1 MLQNKVFRNASWIIA
16 GKIAQSV
23 LNLVITMLT
32 ARYLGPS
39 NYGLVSYAASIVAF
53 AVPIMQL
60 GLNNTLVQETVHHPE
75 EEGKL
80 YGTAIFM
87 SACSSLACIVGVI
100 SFSLVANAGETDT
113 LIVCALYSLLLF
125 FQALDLIEYWFQAKY
140 LSKYAAV
147 VSLCAYALVSA
158 YKVFLLVTEKSVYW
172 FAVSYALDYLL
183 IALALLIIYR
193 RLGGMRLSLSR
204 TVARRL
210 WEKSRYYILSGLMV
224 TVFLQTDK
232 IMLKLMINEAA
243 TGFYTV
249 AVSAAGMT
257 SFVFAAI
264 IDSARPAIFESQG
277 VSEEAFEKNISRLYA
292 VIIWLSLLQSVAMT
306 LLASPIIHLLYG
318 TAYAPSVPVLML
330 IVWYTTFSYIGPVRD
345 IWLLANGLQRYLWAI
360 NGSGALMNVLLNA
373 CLIPYFG
380 IMGAAA
386 ASLVTQ
392 IFTNVILGVILRPLR
407 RNHHLLLRALSPHIL
422 LELVRSK

>member
-1 MLQNKVFRNASWIIA
+1 
-16 GKIAQSV
+16 
-23 LNLVITMLT
+23 
-32 ARYLGPS
+32 
-39 NYGLVSYAASIVAF
+39 
-53 AVPIMQL
+53 MQL
-60 GLNNTLVQETVHHPE
+60 GLNNTLVQETVQHPD
-75 EEGKL
+75 EEGKI

-87 SACSSLACIVGVI
+87 SACSSLACIVGVV
-100 SFSLVANAGETDT
+100 SFSLTANAGEADT
-113 LIVCALYSLLLF
+113 LIVCGLYSLLLF
-125 FQALDLIEYWFQAKY
+125 FQAIDLIEYWFQAKY

-147 VSLCAYALVSA
+147 VSLWAYALVSA
-158 YKVFLLVTEKSVYW
+158 YKVFLLLTEKSVYW

-264 IDSARPAIFESQG
+264 IDSARPAIFESQAVG
-277 VSEEAFEKNISRLYA
+277 TEPFERNISRLYA
-292 VIIWLSLLQSVAMT
+292 VVIWLSFLQSLAMT
-306 LLASPIIHLLYG
+306 LLASPIIHLLYS
-318 TAYAPSVPVLML
+318 AEYAPAVPVLSL

-345 IWLLANGLQRYLWAI
+345 IWLLANGLQRYLWWI
-360 NGSGALMNVLLNA
+360 NASGALINVILNA
-373 CLIPYFG
+373 CLIPQMG
-380 IMGAAA
+380 VMGAAA
-386 ASLVTQ
+386 ASLATQ
-392 IFTNVILGVILRPLR
+392 IFTNVILGFILRPLH
-407 RNHHLLLRALSPHIL
+407 RNNRLMLRALDPRIL
-422 LELVRSK
+422 LELLHTK